1 MMFFKFIKP
10 LFPLIV
16 ILGFVLLAGLP
27 LFRSGFIPTHDGE
40 YHIIRFYEFEKALR
54 SNYWFPRWAPGLNS
68 GYGVPLFNFHYPL
81 PNYLGALFHSL
92 GWSLTDSFKLTLAV
106 GYFLACFSCFFWL
119 EKLFRK
125 TSALAGTVIFAYIP
139 YWFVDIYI
147 RGAVGEVLA
156 IAFLMLALASIEKNW
171 KTVFAFAA
179 AGMILSHNILALI
192 FLPVVIGYL
201 LIRGIKDYW
210 LSLVLGIGLST
221 YFWLPALI
229 ERDMVV
235 GLNTVNFHD
244 YFPELYQLLIPA
256 WGGGFATSSF
266 SGNEMSP
273 QIGVIPLTVIVF
285 SLVFL
290 RNSLANGLKKIR
302 HYFLLLIGM
311 AFILMQKISI
321 PIWEKL
327 PLISYMQY
335 PWRLL
340 SVFLPTTAFL
350 TATVVEKK
358 RKFWLT
364 VALMVVA
371 VALGYGY
378 SRPAIYLPRNDNY
391 YLTRKEFTDGTS
403 SLGNSFSTR
412 WSTWKDQRPDQRLE
426 VVKGKAQVTMLESR
440 PLRYSFSL
448 QAFENSVIKINILY
462 YPGWTLVL
470 DEKQGNLVID
480 PSGGMTFAVSPGT
493 YSGRV
498 FFGETASRLMA
509 DLVSLVSL
517 FWIMLSVILKAN
529 YAYCF
534 RRYTFGKRP

>member
-1 MMFFKFIKP
+1 MPIRRIIKSA
-10 LFPLIV
+10 LPLII
-16 ILGFVLLAGLP
+16 ILGFAFFAALP
-27 LFRSGFIPTHDGE
+27 LLGSGFIPTHDGE
-40 YHIIRFYEFEKALR
+40 YHIIRFYEFEKVLR
-54 SNYWFPRWAPGLNS
+54 SGYWFPRWAPGLNS
-68 GYGVPLFNFHYPL
+68 TYGVPLFNFHYPL
-81 PNYLGALFHSL
+81 PNYFGALFHSL
-92 GWSLTDSFKLTLAV
+92 GWSLTDSFKLTLAF

-125 TSALAGTVIFAYIP
+125 TSALVGTVIFAYIP

-171 KTVFAFAA
+171 KTVFTFAA

-221 YFWLPALI
+221 YFWLPALV
-229 ERDMVV
+229 EREMVV

-244 YFPELYQLLIPA
+244 YFPELYQLLIPS
-256 WGGGFATSSF
+256 WGGGFATSNF

-273 QIGVIPLTVIVF
+273 QIGVIPLTIIVS
-285 SLVFL
+285 SLIFF
-290 RNSLANGLKKIR
+290 RKRLAKELEKIR
-302 HYFLLLIGM
+302 HYFLLLVGM

-321 PIWEKL
+321 PLWEKL

-340 SVFLPTTAFL
+340 SAFLPTIAFL
-350 TATVVEKK
+350 TATLVEKN
-358 RKFWLT
+358 RKLWLII
-364 VALMVVA
+364 ALAAGA
-371 VALGYGY
+371 VGLGYRY
-378 SRPAIYLPRNDNY
+378 SRPAVYLPRDDNY
-391 YLTRKEFTDGTS
+391 YLTKREFTDGTS
-403 SLGNSFSTR
+403 SLGNTFSTR
-412 WSTWKDQRPDQRLE
+412 WSTWKNQRPDRRLE
-426 VVKGKAQVTMLESR
+426 TVKGRAQVTILESQ
-440 PLRYSFSL
+440 PLLYKFRL
-448 QAFENSVIKINILY
+448 QAIEDSVIRINISY

-470 DEKQGNLVID
+470 DKKQINPVID
-480 PSGGMTFAVSPGT
+480 PSGVMTFVVSPGV
-493 YSGRV
+493 YSGRI

-509 DLVSLVSL
+509 DLVSLISL

-534 RRYTFGKRP
+534 RHYTFGKRP